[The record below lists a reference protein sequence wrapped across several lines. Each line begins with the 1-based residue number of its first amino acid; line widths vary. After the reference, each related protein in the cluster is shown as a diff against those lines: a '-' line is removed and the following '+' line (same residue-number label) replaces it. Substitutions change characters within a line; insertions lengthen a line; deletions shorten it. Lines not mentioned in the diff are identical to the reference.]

1 MAMSMGAR
9 RSGVSAEINMT
20 PMIDVLLVLLIIFM
34 VMQQEMRKG
43 IDLHV
48 PPPPEAQLPNAKPEQ
63 IMLEVFPG
71 GRYRINRQPVGGEG
85 LETAVARIYEGRP
98 RKTIFVKGDER
109 ATYGEVVAATD
120 AVRAAGVEIVG
131 VVPRQ

>member
-9 RSGVSAEINMT
+9 RGGMSADINVT

-43 IDLHV
+43 IDLQV
-48 PPPPEAQLPNAKPEQ
+48 PPPPEARLPDARPEQ
-63 IMLEVFPG
+63 IVLEVLPG

-85 LETAVARIYEGRP
+85 LETAVARVYEGHP